1 MPEAWIITRSSV
13 LGGAPATSCAAAPL
27 EVGITIGRHAELP
40 LGVDV
45 PDEGVSRHALTVTAT
60 ADGWAITN
68 RSRNGVIV
76 TPWGLG
82 AHRPTATLQLRWPLI
97 AVRVLGTRPDARH
110 EVLLECDEYY
120 DARTHL
126 ISAPGPTAG
135 ATPPRP
141 LTPAETAALQVVFE
155 PTLTWPPLDSPAEP
169 LQLKQAARR
178 LDITASAVKVRLE
191 GARAKAELLGL
202 EGPTG
207 VTDPAYLHVLVA
219 ARYLSPPSQRCH
231 LTQD

>member
-1 MPEAWIITRSSV
+1 MPQAWIITRSSV
-13 LGGAPATSCAAAPL
+13 PGVAPATSCIAAPL
-27 EVGITIGRHAELP
+27 DTGITIGRRAEVP

-45 PDEGVSRHALTVTAT
+45 PDEGISRVALIITAT

-82 AHRPTATLQLRWPLI
+82 THRPTATLQLRWPLI
-97 AVRVLGTRPDARH
+97 AVRVLGTRLDARH

-120 DARTHL
+120 EARTRL
-126 ISAPGPTAG
+126 ISAPGLTAG

-141 LTPAETAALQVVFE
+141 LTPAETAAIQVVFE
-155 PTLTWPPLDSPAEP
+155 PILAWPPLDSPTEP

-202 EGPTG
+202 ERPAG

-219 ARYLSPPSQRCH
+219 ARYLSPPTQRCH
-231 LTQD
+231 LTEY